1 MIVRKVRGQCRVGK
15 VTVSSAEVALCR
27 NLGLSLKTYVKEQLI
42 SIAKKRKW
50 EWYLKENT

>member
-50 EWYLKENT
+50 EWYLKENA

>member
-1 MIVRKVRGQCRVGK
+1 MIVRKVRGQRRVGK

-27 NLGLSLKTYVKEQLI
+27 NLGLSLKMYVKEQLI

-50 EWYLKENT
+50 EWYLKENA